1 VSTVVLLYP
10 FSCYLVGVRHS
21 ERERKRERERE
32 RERERDGERV
42 PSCGILWERSR
53 ERERERERDLQGGRE
68 EGRDRTR
75 PQPTVFQSLVLLAG
89 LKCVCLPPYPISP
102 LFLFPREPPPDD

>member
-53 ERERERERDLQGGRE
+53 ERERERERGTSK
-68 EGRDRTR
+68 EGERKGEIGHDRSR
-75 PQPTVFQSLVLLAG
+75 RASRAWCFLLA
-89 LKCVCLPPYPISP
+89 
-102 LFLFPREPPPDD
+102 